1 MQINWVPM
9 NVPEEFD
16 CKSKLEELNA
26 TADEN
31 VEYLNSGSSEI
42 EESLKKFM

>member
-26 TADEN
+26 TADEKA
-31 VEYLNSGSSEI
+31 EFLASGTG
-42 EESLKKFM
+42 